1 MKELIAPESGIVTAK
16 QYENVKLA
24 AQMMKERKV
33 GCLIVVNEHD
43 EFVGLITERDLSNW
57 VANTQTSAEEAQIQ
71 DIMTDHVVSCDPG
84 TPTSQVR
91 EIMTTRGIRHLPIV
105 DKGVMVGILSVRDL
119 MGQQLAEDRA
129 AAHEVA
135 MLSNC
140 LKSIEPE
147 EAANIVSQEVPKLF
161 DANKCVLCLYRN
173 GQTDSTPELEAQNQ
187 CLRCQDMLSEVLDK
201 RELQDQDV
209 LYTDQVPK
217 DCQDLGACGP
227 RLLIP
232 INVAG
237 VQATADSEAAPLDG
251 YLCMCGIDSEGTTNE
266 ELISYKAKLA
276 KEILTSHLTNATL
289 YRQAR
294 LTSLTDALTGIGSR
308 KMLEDNLEIEYQ
320 RAIRYQDVFSVALI
334 DLDNFKTI
342 NDVLG
347 HATGDSALKRL
358 AECMKKQKRTAD
370 VLTRY
375 GGDEFVIVMPQTNA
389 DEAAVLLER
398 FRQEVHNIVL
408 APDMHVTISCGVAE
422 CLLDRDTSPGD
433 LMRRADLALYE
444 SKSAGRDCVRVWEKT
459 MTKLIST
466 NDIEIGK
473 IKQLQRRVAGLS
485 EKAEKMFMHSIWGVV
500 QTLEAKNIYAQHHS
514 ENVMLYAMGLCQ
526 ALDVGPKHT
535 DIIKR
540 AAMLHDIGK
549 IGIPD
554 EILSKPGKLTPRE
567 RKTIEQ
573 HPLIAV
579 RILEKMNF
587 LESEI
592 EIVRHHHEKWNG
604 QGYPDG
610 LSKKAI
616 PLGARILVLADSLD
630 ALTSDRP
637 YRQARSLA
645 DSMSILIDSSGYE
658 FDPEVAKGLVCWIE
672 QLSHELGVPADQI
685 TTEDLLNSQRC
696 QDPTI
701 EELLMTEVAA
711 LVQ

>member
-1 MKELIAPESGIVTAK
+1 M
-16 QYENVKLA
+16 
-24 AQMMKERKV
+24 
-33 GCLIVVNEHD
+33 
-43 EFVGLITERDLSNW
+43 
-57 VANTQTSAEEAQIQ
+57 
-71 DIMTDHVVSCDPG
+71 
-84 TPTSQVR
+84 
-91 EIMTTRGIRHLPIV
+91 
-105 DKGVMVGILSVRDL
+105 
-119 MGQQLAEDRA
+119 
-129 AAHEVA
+129 
-135 MLSNC
+135 
-140 LKSIEPE
+140 
-147 EAANIVSQEVPKLF
+147 
-161 DANKCVLCLYRN
+161 
-173 GQTDSTPELEAQNQ
+173 
-187 CLRCQDMLSEVLDK
+187 
-201 RELQDQDV
+201 
-209 LYTDQVPK
+209 
-217 DCQDLGACGP
+217 
-227 RLLIP
+227 IP

-251 YLCMCGIDSEGTTNE
+251 YLCMCGMDTEGTANE
-266 ELISYKAKLA
+266 ELVSYKAKLA

-308 KMLEDNLEIEYQ
+308 KMLEDSLEIEYQ
-320 RAIRYQDVFSVALI
+320 RAIRYQDAFSVALI

-347 HATGDSALKRL
+347 HATGDTTLKHL
-358 AECMKKQKRTAD
+358 AECMKKHKRTAD
-370 VLTRY
+370 ILARY
-375 GGDEFVIVMPQTNA
+375 GGDEFVIVMPQTNSE
-389 DEAAVLLER
+389 EALVLLER
-398 FRQEVHNIVL
+398 LREEVHNIVL
-408 APDMHVTISCGVAE
+408 APDMNVTISSGVAE

-500 QTLEAKNIYAQHHS
+500 QTLETKNVYAQRHS
-514 ENVMLYAMGLCQ
+514 ENVMLYAMGLCH

-549 IGIPD
+549 IGVPD

-567 RKTIEQ
+567 RQTIEQ

-610 LSKKAI
+610 LSKQTI

-637 YRQARSLA
+637 YRQSRSLHEA
-645 DSMSILIDSSGYE
+645 LNILIDSSGYE
-658 FDPEVAKGLVCWIE
+658 FDPEVAKGLVCWVE
-672 QLSHELGVPADQI
+672 NLSKELGIPSEEI
-685 TTEDLLNSQRC
+685 TTEDLLNSQRG
-696 QDPTI
+696 QDPI
-701 EELLMTEVAA
+701 LEELLMSEVAA
-711 LVQ
+711 LAQ